1 MVEYIIPLYII
12 SYYKSIFNVQSVQI
26 FSQRWKEKLLLINQH
41 EAKYLRE
48 KVPNVVIRRLMKKDS
63 KRHRYYVEGTKIV
76 IKELDKFR
84 NNQIGESNNG

>member
-1 MVEYIIPLYII
+1 M
-12 SYYKSIFNVQSVQI
+12 
-26 FSQRWKEKLLLINQH
+26 LLINQH

-48 KVPNVVIRRLMKKDS
+48 KVPTVVIRRLMKKDS
-63 KRHRYYVEGTKIV
+63 KRHRYYVEGTKTV

>member
-1 MVEYIIPLYII
+1 M
-12 SYYKSIFNVQSVQI
+12 
-26 FSQRWKEKLLLINQH
+26 LLINQY